1 MIKAE
6 IHDKSYMYTSAH
18 LKVEWNKRSC
28 TWKAVGIGYS
38 EAHGVLRETQGIAL
52 LASLFSEHFSCIEVI
67 I

>member
-1 MIKAE
+1 
-6 IHDKSYMYTSAH
+6 MYTSAH